1 MRLSRSIEN
10 IATEDPTNEQHGIKV
25 QTRYKTVAGYTYQ
38 LSSNP
43 YRAATAVTET
53 DPTMGWTLSTA
64 WSTGRRSE
72 VETFSGSALPV
83 AFGGS
88 NQNSTGI
95 VRTDIDANRTL
106 VTDQAGK
113 RRISKTNALGQ
124 LKEVWEILAAS
135 ETGSESVA
143 FPNTTVAH
151 GFKTAYGYD
160 TLNNLTTVS
169 QGVQTRTFSYS
180 SLSRLLSAANPESGT
195 IGYEYDPNG
204 NLTEKTD
211 ARSIVTTYT
220 YDELNRV
227 TARDYSDTT
236 PDVDYTYGTSAP
248 KVGKLVKVESSVSTT
263 EYTGFDILGR
273 VTAHKQ
279 TTDGEEYETG
289 YAYNLSG
296 AMVEQTYPSGRVVK
310 NVIDNNGDLAMV
322 QSRKSANHGFFDYAG
337 SFSYNAAGAVTSM
350 QLGNGRWESTVFNSR
365 LQPTQ
370 IGLGVTPN
378 ATNLL
383 KLDYSYGTTANN
395 GNVLSQTITVPTVGI
410 NTGFSAVQTY
420 NYDSLNR
427 LKDAT
432 EMLTPHGGSQSQSW
446 KQTFTF
452 DRYGNRN
459 FDEANTAFAG
469 FDKLC

>member
-1 MRLSRSIEN
+1 LE
-10 IATEDPTNEQHGIKV
+10 
-25 QTRYKTVAGYTYQ
+25 
-38 LSSNP
+38 
-43 YRAATAVTET
+43 
-53 DPTMGWTLSTA
+53 
-64 WSTGRRSE
+64 
-72 VETFSGSALPV
+72 
-83 AFGGS
+83 
-88 NQNSTGI
+88 
-95 VRTDIDANRTL
+95 
-106 VTDQAGK
+106 
-113 RRISKTNALGQ
+113 
-124 LKEVWEILAAS
+124 EVWEVLAAS
-135 ETGSESVA
+135 EPGSESVA
-143 FPNTTVAH
+143 FPGTSIAH

-279 TTDGEEYETG
+279 TTDGQSYTTG
-289 YAYNLSG
+289 YVYNLSG
-296 AMVEQTYPSGRVVK
+296 ALIEQTYPSGRVVK
-310 NVIDNNGDLAMV
+310 NVLDNNGDLSLV
-322 QSRKSANHGFFDYAG
+322 QSKKNSAYGFFTYAN
-337 SFSYNAAGAVTSM
+337 SFTYNPAGALTSM
-350 QLGNGRWESTVFNSR
+350 QLGNGRWESTQFNSR

-370 IGLGVTPN
+370 IALGVTQG

-383 KLDYSYGTTANN
+383 DLDYSYGTTANN
-395 GNVLSQTITVPTVGI
+395 GNLLSQTITVPTVGT

-432 EMLTPHGGSQSQSW
+432 EMLTPHGGSATQSW
-446 KQTFTF
+446 KQT
-452 DRYGNRN
+452 
-459 FDEANTAFAG
+459 
-469 FDKLC
+469 